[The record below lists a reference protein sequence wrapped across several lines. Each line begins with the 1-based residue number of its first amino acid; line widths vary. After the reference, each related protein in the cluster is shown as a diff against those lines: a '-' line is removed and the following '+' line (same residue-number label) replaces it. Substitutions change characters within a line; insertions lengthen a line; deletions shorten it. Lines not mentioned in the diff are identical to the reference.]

1 MLGYT
6 KILMLTAQLVAI
18 ATATPEV
25 NDNVKRDV
33 WPGCLDQHTTQA
45 TTGSKASRYPGVATP
60 SPVRTPMASNCNKFC
75 WVPPGAWCDSV
86 AKNNGITTEKFIA
99 WNAYVGPKCDGLWA
113 NYYACV
119 GVGEEGRS
127 A

>member
-1 MLGYT
+1 MLGYP
-6 KILMLTAQLVAI
+6 KIMVLTAQLAAI

-25 NDNVKRDV
+25 NNNVKRDV
-33 WPGCLDQHTTQA
+33 WPGCLDQHTTRA
-45 TTGSKASRYPGVATP
+45 LTDSKASRYPGVTTP
-60 SPVRTPMASNCNKFC
+60 SPVRSPMASNCNKFC

-99 WNAYVGPKCDGLWA
+99 WNAYVGLKCDGLWA

-119 GVGEEGRS
+119 GVGE
-127 A
+127 